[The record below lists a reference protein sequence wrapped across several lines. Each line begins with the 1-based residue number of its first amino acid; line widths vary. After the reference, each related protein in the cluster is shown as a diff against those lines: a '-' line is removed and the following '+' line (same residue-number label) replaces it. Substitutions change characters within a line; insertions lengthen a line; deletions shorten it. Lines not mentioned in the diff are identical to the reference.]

1 MMCVL
6 QKSEDFVTSEVLELV
21 CGWSK
26 ALLGLK
32 KYDLAKDICRTYIT
46 KLDAMEWTP
55 QVG

>member
-1 MMCVL
+1 MCVL